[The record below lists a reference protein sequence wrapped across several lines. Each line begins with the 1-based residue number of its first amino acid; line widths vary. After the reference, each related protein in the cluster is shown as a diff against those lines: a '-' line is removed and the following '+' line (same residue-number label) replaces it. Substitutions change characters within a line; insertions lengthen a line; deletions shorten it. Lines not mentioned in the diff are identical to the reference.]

1 MAANIKLERNG
12 PGLKGLQMSI
22 EDLRNS
28 DVLVGI
34 PEQENSR
41 RGGGIGNAA
50 LLYIHTNGSPVR
62 HIPARPV
69 IEPAI
74 QADGNRE
81 LIAAQLK
88 LAGKAILD
96 KDAAAAETHLRKAG
110 QIGANVSK
118 RWFTDPRNNWAP
130 NAPSTIRAKG
140 SDQPLIDTGAL
151 RQAITWVIRIV
162 RQFR

>member
-1 MAANIKLERNG
+1 MSLDD
-12 PGLKGLQMSI
+12 LQH
-22 EDLRNS
+22 S

-34 PEQENSR
+34 TEEANSR
-41 RGGGIGNAA
+41 ERQKGGIGNAA

-74 QADGNRE
+74 KAEGNRE
-81 LIAAQLK
+81 IIAEQLK

-96 KDAAAAETHLRKAG
+96 KNANAAESHLRRAG
-110 QIGANVSK
+110 KIGANVSK

-130 NAPSTIRAKG
+130 NAPSTIARKK

-151 RQAITWVIRIV
+151 RQAITFVVRIV
-162 RQFR
+162 RGIGK